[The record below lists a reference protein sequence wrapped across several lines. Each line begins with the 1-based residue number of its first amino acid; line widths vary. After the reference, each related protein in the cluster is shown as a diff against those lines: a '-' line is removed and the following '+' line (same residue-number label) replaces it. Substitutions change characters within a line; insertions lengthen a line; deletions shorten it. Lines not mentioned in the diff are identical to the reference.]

1 MSVFKFNM
9 FKMRHLYINLGVLFF
24 SLFLFPS
31 ETHAQTGS
39 GSMMIMGDIDANQFK
54 NLTFNLIPSPAPRN
68 YGTRVA
74 IDTSRL
80 SVTYRY
86 TITEPDSLEATVIDM
101 QALEIGDM
109 LNRFYSR
116 YGEFRDSIMYENH
129 LDFLR
134 TGNEV
139 GVRPDFKKSEHP
151 VYCDV
156 FTYPGENTRLVS
168 ERYGKTDYQYTEE
181 VAPID
186 WQLSSEQEVILGY
199 NCQRATGTFRG
210 REWQVWFTYDIPYN
224 YGPWKLDIP
233 YNYGPWKLGGL
244 PGLILRAE
252 DSSGTF
258 VWEAVSL
265 IRPEGC
271 PIYRHSENINPGNGT
286 DKHKIRKSSR
296 MNMAKLLETSWM
308 LPLYM
313 SGQSQELYV
322 NDEKVDTRSLS
333 SGRTWYP
340 RLELE

>member
-1 MSVFKFNM
+1 MNTLKLNALESSSLSKKEMNLINGGNRACVCACNYEGQEGGSSRVDNGKAM

-168 ERYGKTDYQYTEE
+168 ERYVKTDYQYTEE
-181 VAPID
+181 VTPIE

-199 NCQRATGTFRG
+199 NCQRATGTTARG
-210 REWQVWFTYDIPYN
+210 
-224 YGPWKLDIP
+224 
-233 YNYGPWKLGGL
+233 
-244 PGLILRAE
+244 
-252 DSSGTF
+252 SS
-258 VWEAVSL
+258 
-265 IRPEGC
+265 EGC
-271 PIYRHSENINPGNGT
+271 R
-286 DKHKIRKSSR
+286 
-296 MNMAKLLETSWM
+296 A
-308 LPLYM
+308 
-313 SGQSQELYV
+313 
-322 NDEKVDTRSLS
+322 
-333 SGRTWYP
+333 
-340 RLELE
+340 

>member
-1 MSVFKFNM
+1 M
-9 FKMRHLYINLGVLFF
+9 
-24 SLFLFPS
+24 
-31 ETHAQTGS
+31 QT
-39 GSMMIMGDIDANQFK
+39 
-54 NLTFNLIPSPAPRN
+54 
-68 YGTRVA
+68 
-74 IDTSRL
+74 
-80 SVTYRY
+80 
-86 TITEPDSLEATVIDM
+86 
-101 QALEIGDM
+101 LEIGDM

-139 GVRPDFKKSEHP
+139 GVRPDFKKNEHP
-151 VYCDV
+151 VYYDV

-168 ERYGKTDYQYTEE
+168 ERYVKTDYQYTEE
-181 VAPID
+181 V
-186 WQLSSEQEVILGY
+186 

-210 REWQVWFTYDIPYN
+210 REWQVWFTY
-224 YGPWKLDIP
+224 DIP

-271 PIYRHSENINPGNGT
+271 PIYRHSEDVSPGNGT
-286 DKHKIRKSSR
+286 DKYKTRKSSR
-296 MNMAKLLETSWM
+296 KETAKILETSWM

>member
-31 ETHAQTGS
+31 EIHAQTGS
-39 GSMMIMGDIDANQFK
+39 GSMMIIGDFDASQFK
-54 NLTFNLIPSPAPRN
+54 NHTFNLIPSPVARN

-86 TITEPDSLEATVIDM
+86 TITEPDSLEATIIDM
-101 QALEIGDM
+101 QTLEIGDR

-116 YGEFRDSIMYENH
+116 YGEFRDSIMYENQ

-181 VAPID
+181 VTPIE
-186 WQLSSEQEVILGY
+186 WQLSPEQEVILGY
-199 NCQRATGTFRG
+199 NCQKATGTFRG

-224 YGPWKLDIP
+224 YGPWKL
-233 YNYGPWKLGGL
+233 GGL
-244 PGLILRAE
+244 PGLILKAE
-252 DSSGTF
+252 DSSGSF

-265 IRPEGC
+265 VRPEGC
-271 PIYRHSENINPGNGT
+271 PIYRHSEDVDPVSGT
-286 DKHKIRKSSR
+286 FRHKILQRSRKET
-296 MNMAKLLETSWM
+296 AKLLETSWM
-308 LPLYM
+308 RPLYM